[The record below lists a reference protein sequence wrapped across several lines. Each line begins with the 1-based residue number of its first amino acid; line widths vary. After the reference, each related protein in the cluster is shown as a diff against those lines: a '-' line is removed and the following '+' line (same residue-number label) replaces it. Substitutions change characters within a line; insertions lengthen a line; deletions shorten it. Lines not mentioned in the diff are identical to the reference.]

1 MSSAVL
7 ATVLPRSA
15 AWRDLLT
22 LLKLRID
29 ALIVLVALASAVAAG
44 TRDPAILVA
53 LAAACFASSAGA
65 SALNHY
71 LERETDARMRR
82 TRNRPLPAGRIAE
95 PRIALWLGVGLI
107 VASPAAIPVI
117 GVAAGVYLLAG
128 AVTYAFVYTWWLK
141 SRTPYSIVL
150 GGAAG
155 SFAALAGWQTG
166 ATTLALAPLLLAA
179 VLFLWTPS
187 HFWSLAIV
195 YENDY
200 RAAGIPMLPAVV
212 GARRTASAVHANT
225 VALVAASLAL
235 VPLLGV
241 VYGVAAALAGA
252 AFLRDTYALRKHADK
267 RHAWRTFKASGLYLL
282 ALLVGLILSTL

>member
-1 MSSAVL
+1 MSSAVS
-7 ATVLPRSA
+7 AAVLPRTA
-15 AWRDLLT
+15 AWRDVVA

-29 ALIVLVALASAVAAG
+29 ALVVFVALAAAVAAG
-44 TRDPAILVA
+44 TRNPAVLVA

-82 TRNRPLPAGRIAE
+82 TRHRPLPSGRIAE

-107 VASPAAIPVI
+107 VASQAAIPVL
-117 GVAAGVYLLAG
+117 GVATCLYLLAG
-128 AVTYAFVYTWWLK
+128 AATYAFVYTWWLK
-141 SRTPYSIVL
+141 PRTPYSIVL

-166 ATTLALAPLLLAA
+166 ATTLALAPLLFAA

-212 GARRTASAVHANT
+212 GARRTAAAVHANT

-241 VYGVAAALAGA
+241 VYGVVAALAGA
-252 AFLRDTYALRKHADK
+252 AFLRDTHALRKHADK

>member
-7 ATVLPRSA
+7 ATVLPRTA

-29 ALIVLVALASAVAAG
+29 ALIVFVALAAAVAAG
-44 TRDPAILVA
+44 TRNPAVLVA

-82 TRNRPLPAGRIAE
+82 TRHRPLPSGRIAE

-128 AVTYAFVYTWWLK
+128 AVTYAFVYTSWLK
-141 SRTPYSIVL
+141 PRTPYSIVL

-195 YENDY
+195 YESDY
-200 RAAGIPMLPAVV
+200 RAAGIPMLPAVI
-212 GARRTASAVHANT
+212 GAQRTASAVHANT
-225 VALVAASLAL
+225 VALVATSLAL

-241 VYGVAAALAGA
+241 VYGIAAALAGA
-252 AFLRDTYALRKHADK
+252 AFLRETHALRKHADK
-267 RHAWRTFKASGLYLL
+267 LHAWRTFKASGLYLL

>member
-1 MSSAVL
+1 MSSAVS
-7 ATVLPRSA
+7 ATVLPRTA
-15 AWRDLLT
+15 AWRDVLT

-29 ALIVLVALASAVAAG
+29 ALVVFVALAAAVAAG
-44 TRDPAILVA
+44 TRNPAVLVA

-82 TRNRPLPAGRIAE
+82 TRHRPLPSGRIAE

-107 VASPAAIPVI
+107 VASQVAMPVL
-117 GVAAGVYLLAG
+117 GVAASLYLLAG
-128 AVTYAFVYTWWLK
+128 AATYAFVYTWWLK
-141 SRTPYSIVL
+141 PRTPYSIVL

-166 ATTLALAPLLLAA
+166 ATTLALAPLLFAA

-225 VALVAASLAL
+225 VALVATSLAL

-252 AFLRDTYALRKHADK
+252 AFLRDTHALRKHADK